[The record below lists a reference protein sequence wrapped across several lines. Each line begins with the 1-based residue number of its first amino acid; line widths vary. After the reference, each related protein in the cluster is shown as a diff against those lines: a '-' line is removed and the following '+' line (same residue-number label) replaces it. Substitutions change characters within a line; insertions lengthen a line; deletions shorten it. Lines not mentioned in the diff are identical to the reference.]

1 MKDPRTLLLALIS
14 GVCFAS
20 HCEATIYNSD
30 GSAASVQALH
40 NAALDGDTI
49 TLPAGTFTWSAP
61 VTVSKAIKIQGESSG
76 RIIGNTKSSVTVGTG
91 SKSFTTTRS
100 GLPITPGQTLRIA
113 KMPKGAGG
121 IPARE
126 NYMEGTVTSY
136 SGTTLVLNVTSMA
149 GAGTWQFWWI
159 ATQPVTTIV
168 NNYPNGGS
176 PSTTLMQINQSSAG
190 PTEVEG
196 IHFLANPA
204 TTNRSGFI
212 GLNSTTY
219 LNPKTLIHDCWFQ
232 TDGGGLAAIHA
243 ATNQA
248 LVWNCSF
255 DDTFSLA
262 AAAFTVKREDTV
274 GNLSWTTNSTMGADD
289 TNGATNF
296 YVEDCD
302 FHAVGVADPDSNAR
316 MVFRHN
322 VFDNSGLSS
331 HGADTGPI
339 GLRHVELYDN
349 ELIFDNF
356 GDCNGSVTLPVPW
369 FFWMRGGTGVI
380 TDNILPAI
388 SSCAWGNKGNILLS
402 VLNTRRKTGG
412 YPCWKSYPAPH
423 QVGQGYGPGAAFH
436 SYYSGENYGQLDYYT
451 YLEPVYI
458 WGNSGTGGNGVGL
471 NAESDDPC
479 GNNQQL
485 TDYIQAGRDYKLEP
499 KPGYAKFTYP
509 HPARS
514 GFQPPSP
521 PTAPAAPSS
530 PQRIWKNKG
539 KKIKN
544 WKWGKA
550 KENSTNGVAQGQRE
564 LGE

>member
-1 MKDPRTLLLALIS
+1 
-14 GVCFAS
+14 
-20 HCEATIYNSD
+20 
-30 GSAASVQALH
+30 
-40 NAALDGDTI
+40 
-49 TLPAGTFTWSAP
+49 
-61 VTVSKAIKIQGESSG
+61 
-76 RIIGNTKSSVTVGTG
+76 
-91 SKSFTTTRS
+91 
-100 GLPITPGQTLRIA
+100 
-113 KMPKGAGG
+113 
-121 IPARE
+121 
-126 NYMEGTVTSY
+126 MEGTVTSY
-136 SGTTLVLNVTSMA
+136 SGTTLVMNITSMA
-149 GAGTWQFWWI
+149 GAGTWTFWWI

-196 IHFLANPA
+196 IHFLANPE

-274 GNLSWTTNSTMGADD
+274 GNLSWSTNSTMGADD

-388 SSCAWGNKGNILLS
+388 SSCAWGNKGNIVFS
-402 VLNTRRKTGG
+402 VLNTRRNSGC
-412 YPCWKSYPAPH
+412 YPCWTQYPAPH
-423 QVGQGYGPGAAFH
+423 QVGQGYGFDAVWYNYYCAMSGQPG
-436 SYYSGENYGQLDYYT
+436 YYRT
-451 YLEPVYI
+451 LEPVYI
-458 WGNSGTGGNGVGL
+458 WNNNGTAGNAVGLSEDGNDQCGNGQHV
-471 NAESDDPC
+471 
-479 GNNQQL
+479 
-485 TDYIQAGRDYKLEP
+485 TDYVQAGRDYLVGA
-499 KPGYAKFTYP
+499 KPGYTKFTYL
-509 HPARS
+509 HPLRS
-514 GFQPPSP
+514 GPPPSP
-521 PTAPAAPSS
+521 TPTPTPAPTSTPTPTPTPTPRPTPTPTPAPTATPTATPPTPTATPSPMAQCMVPDFIGVRMNRAQSVWDAAGFIPPSTITITRSIGRAISWQSLPAGSFGACANTAITVQS
-530 PQRIWKNKG
+530 R
-539 KKIKN
+539 
-544 WKWGKA
+544 
-550 KENSTNGVAQGQRE
+550 
-564 LGE
+564 